1 MPCQDAYDIAS
12 DYTKYNI
19 FRITTT
25 TTTTIIGMS
34 SSS

>member
-25 TTTTIIGMS
+25 IIIGMS